1 VAGRDVSVS
10 NLDKV
15 MYRELGFTKGQV
27 IDYWPVLN
35 EKAIG
40 DVRLEAIP
48 VRYIRRWMSNRYLA
62 AVQNQ

>member
-1 VAGRDVSVS
+1 
-10 NLDKV
+10 

>member
-1 VAGRDVSVS
+1 VAGRDVNLS

-15 MYRELGFTKGQV
+15 MYPEVGFTKGQV

-40 DVRLEAIP
+40 DVRLEAIH
-48 VRYIRRWMSNRYLA
+48 VRYIRRCNCWK
-62 AVQNQ
+62 V